1 MVKNW
6 SDKSK
11 FFSDINVE
19 SKLNE
24 YVESINKYGKRFI
37 EDFLILLK
45 TNQFTS
51 EQQLEI
57 IRIAIG
63 IIEADGQILYSEVKF
78 FNKLRSCLSIS
89 DDAIL
94 EIMPDKEDYLLPDI
108 KTSEF
113 VFNEDIKFAEIILN
127 QDL

>member
-63 IIEADGQILYSEVKF
+63 VIEADGQILYSEVKF

>member
-37 EDFLILLK
+37 EDFLILPK

-63 IIEADGQILYSEVKF
+63 VIEADGQILYSEVKF

-94 EIMPDKEDYLLPDI
+94 EIMPDKENYLLPDI

>member
-1 MVKNW
+1 M
-6 SDKSK
+6 
-11 FFSDINVE
+11 
-19 SKLNE
+19 
-24 YVESINKYGKRFI
+24 
-37 EDFLILLK
+37 
-45 TNQFTS
+45 
-51 EQQLEI
+51 EI

-63 IIEADGQILYSEVKF
+63 VIEADGQILYSEVKF